1 MIGVIGF
8 DIHDTDLAL
17 QTEFPVFMSQL
28 EEALTGYGEA
38 HTEITNFPSATES
51 NVTAVDDSSQEFSGI
66 LKYTNEK
73 SLRNILLVAVLIL
86 LVIEWIIYI
95 RQVRTHKKLQYL
107 VIRTIVMAVI
117 ILAMAGISITKK
129 GKQGETVFVVDM
141 SDSMADNTDII
152 QNYISETVAE
162 LPDNQKYAVVAF
174 GKNAS
179 CWQFMTSDNELKNMT
194 AQVTSSATNIEKAV
208 LTAAGLFDE
217 NVSKQ
222 MVIVTDG
229 DENEG
234 SMNIAASALKG
245 NDIELYGIS
254 MESSFGSTAE
264 VYIDEVDAPDVI
276 HIGDNFNVTV
286 TVMSN
291 VETNATLT
299 LYEGRNV
306 KEQQSVH
313 VNKGS
318 NKYVF
323 TDTGAEGTLATYKA
337 VIEPDID
344 TEYVNNTYVT
354 YSEIDAVPKVLLVE
368 GSSGEADE
376 FVKVLKAANIDYDLV
391 TPKGAPGNIS
401 DLTAYKAVIT
411 LDVYYDDLNSKFVNA
426 LESYVKDYA
435 GGYICIGGEN
445 SYALGGYK
453 GTVLED
459 ILPVYMELQGEKQIP
474 KLSMTMVIDHSGS
487 MLCPVS
493 DNISVTALTLAK
505 QAALAGVSEL
515 RETDDIGVM
524 AFDDSYSWV
533 VPLDNNMDIDSIK
546 DAIETIGEGGGTSIY
561 PALYEACQKT
571 CDSDAV
577 LKHIILL
584 TDGQDEFRDY
594 SDIIKTAN
602 DEGITISTVAVGEDA
617 DKETLE
623 YLAEQCGGRYYY
635 TDISNS
641 IPRIFA
647 REIYL
652 STNTYLVNNDFYP
665 VITSNNSMLSNVYD
679 DGVPMM
685 YGYVATTAKSTAD
698 VVLQSD
704 AGDPILSTW
713 QYGLGKTVAW
723 CTDGDNQW
731 TAEYGAW
738 DNYPVLWSNIINYV
752 IYDNST
758 GEDTVEIDKSGNQ
771 TEISFTTPE
780 YDADTNVTAVI
791 SDDAGNVTEVSL
803 NPSKPGTF
811 ETELDLSEVG
821 VYSINIRKQ
830 QGDEVVTSYNT
841 AYASQYSPE
850 YRFSES
856 DTDFISFIHQS
867 GGSMITMEDNIWDME
882 QARVVVRKSLTEMLL
897 IIAILLLLMDIAVR
911 RLAVDVAGK
920 LKAAAGMIVSNI
932 AKPGHRLISATKN
945 KSKPEKIKTMEG
957 GRTEEK
963 EQEKKQS
970 EKKQSEKKQAE
981 DMSPATLDMNAL
993 LQKKKDRE

>member
-1 MIGVIGF
+1 
-8 DIHDTDLAL
+8 
-17 QTEFPVFMSQL
+17 
-28 EEALTGYGEA
+28 
-38 HTEITNFPSATES
+38 
-51 NVTAVDDSSQEFSGI
+51 
-66 LKYTNEK
+66 
-73 SLRNILLVAVLIL
+73 
-86 LVIEWIIYI
+86 
-95 RQVRTHKKLQYL
+95 
-107 VIRTIVMAVI
+107 
-117 ILAMAGISITKK
+117 
-129 GKQGETVFVVDM
+129 
-141 SDSMADNTDII
+141 
-152 QNYISETVAE
+152 
-162 LPDNQKYAVVAF
+162 
-174 GKNAS
+174 
-179 CWQFMTSDNELKNMT
+179 
-194 AQVTSSATNIEKAV
+194 
-208 LTAAGLFDE
+208 
-217 NVSKQ
+217 
-222 MVIVTDG
+222 
-229 DENEG
+229 
-234 SMNIAASALKG
+234 
-245 NDIELYGIS
+245 
-254 MESSFGSTAE
+254 
-264 VYIDEVDAPDVI
+264 
-276 HIGDNFNVTV
+276 
-286 TVMSN
+286 
-291 VETNATLT
+291 
-299 LYEGRNV
+299 
-306 KEQQSVH
+306 
-313 VNKGS
+313 
-318 NKYVF
+318 
-323 TDTGAEGTLATYKA
+323 
-337 VIEPDID
+337 
-344 TEYVNNTYVT
+344 
-354 YSEIDAVPKVLLVE
+354 
-368 GSSGEADE
+368 
-376 FVKVLKAANIDYDLV
+376 
-391 TPKGAPGNIS
+391 
-401 DLTAYKAVIT
+401 
-411 LDVYYDDLNSKFVNA
+411 
-426 LESYVKDYA
+426 
-435 GGYICIGGEN
+435 
-445 SYALGGYK
+445 
-453 GTVLED
+453 
-459 ILPVYMELQGEKQIP
+459 
-474 KLSMTMVIDHSGS
+474 
-487 MLCPVS
+487 
-493 DNISVTALTLAK
+493 
-505 QAALAGVSEL
+505 
-515 RETDDIGVM
+515 
-524 AFDDSYSWV
+524 
-533 VPLDNNMDIDSIK
+533 
-546 DAIETIGEGGGTSIY
+546 
-561 PALYEACQKT
+561 
-571 CDSDAV
+571 
-577 LKHIILL
+577 
-584 TDGQDEFRDY
+584 
-594 SDIIKTAN
+594 
-602 DEGITISTVAVGEDA
+602 
-617 DKETLE
+617 
-623 YLAEQCGGRYYY
+623 
-635 TDISNS
+635 
-641 IPRIFA
+641 
-647 REIYL
+647 
-652 STNTYLVNNDFYP
+652 
-665 VITSNNSMLSNVYD
+665 MLSNVYD